1 MTTCN
6 RALLALA
13 LALLAGCGTK
23 ANIINTDG
31 RGYAK
36 SLGAHNG
43 QVCLLK
49 DTLPAQFER
58 QVVGTLKGNRQ
69 VPGNFEGV
77 RLAMANAARDKGADV
92 VENLVMEQD
101 WAFRGILILRPIGQG
116 QALRLR
122 DPGALD
128 CLALGGQ
135 VYGTGRRQ
143 PDPQPLPVVEPV
155 ETPIPVV
162 APAPAPLPAA
172 ATPRSNQSPPGPA
185 YDACIK
191 RVLRISD
198 PQLRLKG
205 MEACDTPN

>member
-1 MTTCN
+1 MTIRT
-6 RALLALA
+6 RALAALA
-13 LALLAGCGTK
+13 MAVLAGCGTK
-23 ANIINTDG
+23 ANTLNIDG

-43 QVCLLK
+43 PVCLLK
-49 DTLPAQFER
+49 GVLPAQFEH

-77 RLAMANAARDKGADV
+77 RVAMANEARNKGADV

-101 WAFRGILILRPIGQG
+101 WAFRGIFLLRPIGQG

-128 CLALGGQ
+128 CLALGGLK
-135 VYGTGRRQ
+135 YGTGQRQ
-143 PDPQPLPVVEPV
+143 ADPQPTSVQ
-155 ETPIPVV
+155 
-162 APAPAPLPAA
+162 APLAAPVPAA
-172 ATPRSNQSPPGPA
+172 EKASTPLRSESTAGGS
-185 YDACIK
+185 YDDCIR
-191 RVLRISD
+191 RVMRISD

-205 MEACDTPN
+205 MEACDTLN